1 MPWLRAGCNKSG
13 VWGTELPGL
22 RCIDAARQGNNFSMK
37 YIILLGD
44 GMADRPHAMLGGKTC
59 LEAAKTPNLDQLA
72 TAGQVG
78 MVHTVPDGFS
88 PGSDVANLTVMGYDP
103 RKYYTGR
110 SPLEAA
116 SIGVELAPEDV
127 AFRCNLVTLRITGGM
142 TAGGGRRAVMED
154 FSAGHISSQE
164 ARALIEEVDGR
175 LGTDRIRFYPGVSYR
190 HLMVWKGG
198 NDGIECTPPHDIQ
211 DKEIQDYLARGE
223 GDETINR
230 LMEAS
235 VDLLTAHPVNRKRL
249 ENGKRAA
256 NSIWLWGQG
265 RRPSMP
271 TFREKYGLEGA
282 MISAVDLTKG
292 IGIYAGFEVIDVPG
306 ATGWIDTNYVGKAEH
321 ALWALKTRDIVYV
334 HVEAP
339 DEAGHTGDLKNK
351 MKAIEDFDEF
361 IVGNIMHGMKQFD
374 EYRILVLPDHPTP
387 LELRT
392 HSSEPVPFV
401 LFDNRQERTGDPV
414 HYDERIALRK
424 DALIFKEGYQLMDY
438 FLKK

>member
-1 MPWLRAGCNKSG
+1 
-13 VWGTELPGL
+13 
-22 RCIDAARQGNNFSMK
+22 MK

-44 GMADRPHAMLGGKTC
+44 GMADRPHPDLGGKTC
-59 LEAAKTPNLDQLA
+59 LQAAKTPNLDQLA
-72 TAGQVG
+72 TLGEVG
-78 MVHTVPDGFS
+78 MVHTVPEGFP

-103 RKYYTGR
+103 RAHYTGR

-116 SIGVELAPEDV
+116 SIGVELSADDI
-127 AFRCNLVTLRITGGM
+127 AFRCNLVTLRISSGTFTGGRK
-142 TAGGGRRAVMED
+142 GRRAVMED

-164 ARALIEEVDGR
+164 GKFLIEELDSK
-175 LGTDRIRFYPGVSYR
+175 LGTDHIRFYPGVSYR

-198 NDGIECTPPHDIQ
+198 RDRIECTPPHDIQ
-211 DKEIQDYLARGE
+211 DKDIQDYLPRGE
-223 GDETINR
+223 GDETVNG

-235 VDLLTAHPVNRKRL
+235 VDVLMNHPVNRKRL
-249 ENGKRAA
+249 ESGKRAA

-292 IGIYAGFEVIDVPG
+292 IGLYAGFDVINVPG

-361 IVGNIMHGMKQFD
+361 IVGNIVHGMKQFD

-387 LELRT
+387 LEIRT
-392 HSSEPVPFV
+392 HSNEPVPFAIY
-401 LFDNRQERTGDPV
+401 DNTKERRGDAV
-414 HYDERIALRK
+414 SYDERIAYRK
-424 DALIFKEGYQLMDY
+424 DALLFREGHLLMDH
-438 FLKK
+438 FLRK